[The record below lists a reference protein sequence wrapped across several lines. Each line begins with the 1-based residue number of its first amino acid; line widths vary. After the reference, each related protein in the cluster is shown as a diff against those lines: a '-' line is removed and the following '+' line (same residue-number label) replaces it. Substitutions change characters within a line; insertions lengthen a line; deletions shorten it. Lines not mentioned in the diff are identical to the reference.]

1 MWFKYIFS
9 PKTDIK
15 TKKSEIIIINNITDL
30 VNKLK

>member
-9 PKTDIK
+9 PKTNIK